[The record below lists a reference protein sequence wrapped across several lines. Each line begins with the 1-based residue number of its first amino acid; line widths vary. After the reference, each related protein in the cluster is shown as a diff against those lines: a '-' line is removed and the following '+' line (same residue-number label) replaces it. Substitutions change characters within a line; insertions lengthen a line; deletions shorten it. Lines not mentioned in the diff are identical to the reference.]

1 VETAPFGH
9 LISVYKYYDRVLF
22 PVGNNEVKAE
32 RAFRRHTERVY
43 EKDNGDKIIM
53 WPI

>member
-9 LISVYKYYDRVLF
+9 LIFIYKYYNRALF
-22 PVGNNEVKAE
+22 PLGNDEVKMA

-43 EKDNGDKIIM
+43 EEDHGDKIIIR
-53 WPI
+53 PI